1 MEKILIIGGNGFI
14 GNFLA
19 NELSKTGYLPI
30 VASRQRCSFCQHK
43 QIEFNVLDRKTWKN
57 LPQLEQVVNLA
68 WYTVHPN
75 FWNAPEN
82 IQYRIA
88 NSKLFEYLAEGSF
101 LHAVIAG
108 TCAEYLCEKNSQSTE
123 LGRSKL
129 DYLNNIKQISN
140 SSALKFN
147 WARLFFVYGQGEPST
162 KLLTQIRNNEVELE
176 NIRDP
181 QSIRDFVHVDM
192 VSEQFQYLINN
203 RTEGVND
210 VGSGYGLRVMDL
222 LNKEN
227 IDKSMLKKYRASPT
241 KSELIA
247 NTTWLKRFGIEIEP
261 EKIMFKFREFIN

>member
-30 VASRQRCSFCQHK
+30 VATRQRRSFCQHK
-43 QIEFNVLDRKTWKN
+43 QIEFNVLDQKTWKN

-108 TCAEYLCEKNSQSTE
+108 TCAEYLCEKNS
-123 LGRSKL
+123 G
-129 DYLNNIKQISN
+129 
-140 SSALKFN
+140 
-147 WARLFFVYGQGEPST
+147 LFFNSE
-162 KLLTQIRNNEVELE
+162 R
-176 NIRDP
+176 
-181 QSIRDFVHVDM
+181 M
-192 VSEQFQYLINN
+192 V
-203 RTEGVND
+203 R
-210 VGSGYGLRVMDL
+210 
-222 LNKEN
+222 
-227 IDKSMLKKYRASPT
+227 
-241 KSELIA
+241 
-247 NTTWLKRFGIEIEP
+247 
-261 EKIMFKFREFIN
+261 